1 MVFSSVLFLFLF
13 FPIALAGYYLIPT
26 IRLKNLWLLLTSL
39 WFYAWG
45 ELRYLPLLLSSIGIN
60 YGFGLLIARFP
71 KKSRPRFLA
80 LALAVAVNLGLLVYF
95 KYWVF
100 LLTNLNPL
108 LGKLGHPVTVPII
121 PLPLGISFFTFHAL
135 SYLIDVSRGQVEV
148 QKSPFRLALY
158 ISLFPQLVAGPIVR
172 YGHVAHELA
181 TRKHSWEELAYGIH
195 RFVIGLAKKVL
206 IANVVGAVADKC
218 FQLPL
223 AQLTSVHAV
232 VGAVCYT
239 LQIYFDFS
247 GYSDM
252 AIGLGRMFGFHFREN
267 FDLPYWA
274 TSLTDFWKR
283 WHISLT
289 SWFRDYLYVP
299 LTGNQFWVPAWR
311 MHLSMFVVFLLC
323 GFWHG
328 ASWTFVAWGVL
339 HGLVLI
345 VERAGLLRLLERLPT
360 ALQHV
365 YALALVV
372 SGWILFRSDTFGQA
386 AGVFRAVVRLRDW
399 ATFDWSGLGAL
410 LSNESRVAIVVGLLA
425 ATPLARRLV
434 ERILV
439 KKAAEVWSPSP
450 AGAAVFVALLLL
462 SAMRLANSS
471 FNPFI
476 YYRF

>member
-13 FPIALAGYYLIPT
+13 FPIALAGYYVIPT
-26 IRLKNLWLLLTSL
+26 IRLKNVWLLVTSL

-45 ELRYLPLLLSSIGIN
+45 EFRYLPLLMSSIGIN
-60 YGFGLLIARFP
+60 YGFGLLVAHFP
-71 KKSRPRFLA
+71 KKSRPRIIA

-100 LLTNLNPL
+100 LLTNLNAAF
-108 LGKLGHPVTVPII
+108 GRFGYRAVVPVI

-135 SYLIDVSRGQVEV
+135 SYLIDVARGQVEA
-148 QKSPFRLALY
+148 QKSPLKLALY

-172 YGHVAHELA
+172 YGHVAHELTA
-181 TRKHSWEELAYGIH
+181 RKHSWEEFAYGIH

-206 IANVVGAVADKC
+206 IANVVGITADKC

-223 AQLTSVHAV
+223 PQVTSPHALI
-232 VGAVCYT
+232 AALCYT

-267 FDLPYWA
+267 FDLPYWS

-311 MHLSMFVVFLLC
+311 MHLAMFVVFLLC

-345 VERAGLLRLLERLPT
+345 VERAGLLKVLGRMPAVFQR
-360 ALQHV
+360 A
-365 YALALVV
+365 YAIVLVV
-372 SGWILFRSDTFGQA
+372 SGWILFRSETFTQA
-386 AGVFRAVVRLRDW
+386 AGCFRALVRLHDWRVFRW
-399 ATFDWSGLGAL
+399 AELGAL
-410 LSNESRVAIVVGLLA
+410 LPLQTVGAIVVGIVA
-425 ATPLARRLV
+425 ATPLALALS

-439 KKAAEVWSPSP
+439 KKSSDVWAASP
-450 AGAAVFVALLLL
+450 AGAVVFISLLLL

>member
-26 IRLKNLWLLLTSL
+26 IRLKNAWLLITSL

-45 ELRYLPLLLSSIGIN
+45 EFRYLPLLASSIGLN

-71 KKSRPRFLA
+71 KKSRARFQSLA
-80 LALAVAVNLGLLVYF
+80 AAVTVNLGLLVYF

-100 LLTNLNPL
+100 LLTNL
-108 LGKLGHPVTVPII
+108 HPIFKGISIPTI

-172 YGHVAHELA
+172 YGHVAHELHE
-181 TRKHSWEELAYGIH
+181 RKHSWDEFAYGIY

-206 IANVVGAVADKC
+206 IANVVGAVADQC
-218 FQLPL
+218 FGMPRGSL
-223 AQLTSVHAV
+223 HASQAAL
-232 VGAVCYT
+232 GALCYT

-267 FDLPYWA
+267 FDLPYWS

-299 LTGNQFWVPAWR
+299 LTGNQFWVPPWR
-311 MHLSMFVVFLLC
+311 AYTAMFIVFLLC

-339 HGLVLI
+339 HGLTLVA
-345 VERAGLLRLLERLPT
+345 ERAALLKWLERIPVV
-360 ALQHV
+360 LQRG
-365 YALALVV
+365 YALVLVV
-372 SGWILFRSDTFGQA
+372 AGWILFRADSFGDARSYFA
-386 AGVFRAVVRLRDW
+386 ALFSWRGWAGFDRAQLDQVIAADGW
-399 ATFDWSGLGAL
+399 
-410 LSNESRVAIVVGLLA
+410 VAIVVGVLA
-425 ATPLARRLV
+425 ATPLMRWLASRL
-434 ERILV
+434 LV
-439 KKAAEVWSPSP
+439 KQADEGWSARP
-450 AGAAVFVALLLL
+450 AGALVLVSLLVL
-462 SAMRLANSS
+462 SAMKLASGS

>member
-13 FPIALAGYYLIPT
+13 FPIALAGYHCIPT
-26 IRLKNLWLLLTSL
+26 LRLKNLWLLLTSL
-39 WFYAWG
+39 CFYSWG
-45 ELRYLPLLLSSIGIN
+45 EWRYLPLLASSIAIN
-60 YGFGLLIARFP
+60 YGFGLLIARFA
-71 KKSRPRFLA
+71 KGSRPRFLS

-100 LLTNLNPL
+100 LLTNAAALFAHF
-108 LGKLGHPVTVPII
+108 GHQVAIPSI

-135 SYLIDVSRGQVEV
+135 SYLIDVSRGQVQV
-148 QKSPFRLALY
+148 QRSPFRLALY

-172 YGHVAHELA
+172 YGHVADELSQ
-181 TRKHSWEELAYGIH
+181 RKHSLQDCAYGVY
-195 RFVIGLAKKVL
+195 RFVVGLAKKVL
-206 IANVVGAVADKC
+206 IANVVGAAADT
-218 FQLPL
+218 FF
-223 AQLTSVHAV
+223 AQPGSPLTSPQALL
-232 VGAVCYT
+232 GALCYT

-267 FDLPYWA
+267 FDLPYWSV
-274 TSLTDFWKR
+274 SLTDFWKR

-299 LTGNQFWVPAWR
+299 LTGNQFWVPPWR
-311 MHLSMFVVFLLC
+311 AYTAMFTVFLLC

-345 VERAGLLRLLERLPT
+345 AERAGVLKLLQRIPVPLQRL
-360 ALQHV
+360 

-372 SGWILFRSDTFGQA
+372 SGWILFRADSFGQA
-386 AGVFRAVVRLRDW
+386 AAYFRALLRLTDW
-399 ATFDWSGLGAL
+399 GSLSGAGLASL
-410 LSNESRVAIVVGLLA
+410 VSNECWLALIIGLVA
-425 ATPLARRLV
+425 ATPAPRRFA
-434 ERILV
+434 ERFLV
-439 KKAAEVWSPSP
+439 KSSPGLWNVSP
-450 AGAAVFVALLLL
+450 AGALACISLLIL
-462 SAMRLANSS
+462 SAMKLANSS

>member
-1 MVFSSVLFLFLF
+1 M
-13 FPIALAGYYLIPT
+13 
-26 IRLKNLWLLLTSL
+26 TSL

-45 ELRYLPLLLSSIGIN
+45 EFRYLPLLLASIGIN
-60 YGFGLLIARFP
+60 YGFGLLIASFA
-71 KKSRPRFLA
+71 KGSRKRSLC
-80 LALAVAVNLGLLVYF
+80 LSLAVTTNLGLLVYF

-100 LLTNLNPL
+100 LLGNLNPL
-108 LGKLGHPVTVPII
+108 LKAVGLAVHVPTI

-135 SYLIDVSRGQVEV
+135 SYLIDVARGQVQV

-172 YGHVAHELA
+172 YGHVADELH
-181 TRKHSWEELAYGIH
+181 TRSRSLNEIAYGIC
-195 RFVIGLAKKVL
+195 RFVFGLTKKVL
-206 IANVVGAVADKC
+206 IANVVGATADKC
-218 FQLPL
+218 FALPPGS
-223 AQLTSVHAV
+223 LTSVHAV
-232 VGAVCYT
+232 LGAGCYT

-252 AIGLGRMFGFHFREN
+252 AIGLGRMFDFHFREN
-267 FDLPYWA
+267 FDLPYWS
-274 TSLTDFWKR
+274 TSITDFWKR

-311 MHLSMFVVFLLC
+311 SYSAMFIVFLLC

-339 HGLVLI
+339 HGIVLI
-345 VERAGLLRLLERLPT
+345 AERAAILKWLDKLPSPIRRIYT
-360 ALQHV
+360 LI
-365 YALALVV
+365 LVV
-372 SGWILFRSDTFGQA
+372 AGWILFRANSFAQA
-386 AGVFRAVVRLRDW
+386 ANCLRAVVRVSDW
-399 ATFDWSGLGAL
+399 FGFDWGGLNAVIDAEGWL
-410 LSNESRVAIVVGLLA
+410 TVIVGVLA
-425 ATPLARRLV
+425 STPLLRGLA

-439 KKAAEVWSPSP
+439 KKTD
-450 AGAAVFVALLLL
+450 AGWRASYFGTAVIMSLLAL
-462 SAMRLANSS
+462 SAMKLANSS